1 MQVAAACAKAAAGLM
16 LCCGRCCAPADCAA
30 GAGAGE
36 EEAGAA
42 VGEDCEDAAGCNV
55 VRLPGNGVGAD
66 SEIGRVPEDDEYVDD
81 DPD

>member
-1 MQVAAACAKAAAGLM
+1 MQVAAACAKAATGLM

-36 EEAGAA
+36 EEAGA
-42 VGEDCEDAAGCNV
+42 VVEDCGDAAGCKV
-55 VRLPGNGVGAD
+55 VRLPGKGVGAD
-66 SEIGRVPEDDEYVDD
+66 SETGRVPEEEVDD